1 MALSHGRIFT
11 PQCLLDDTRGAR
23 LPAGLPSSVNQIK
36 QMTNTTTHSVQ
47 LDLSVAPMTLIRY
60 RNRMPRVA
68 FIYNVKPN
76 TQRVIAIAE
85 LNGERVYFTTLEQI
99 DRYVKGLRKEN
110 FIVQQP
116 DFKPKAFVPQWTPP
130 PLPKPKVL
138 AGYKQSQVST
148 AEVTFT
154 EDVALAL

>member
-1 MALSHGRIFT
+1 
-11 PQCLLDDTRGAR
+11 
-23 LPAGLPSSVNQIK
+23 
-36 QMTNTTTHSVQ
+36 MTNTTTHSVQ

-60 RNRMPRVA
+60 RNRIPRVA

-85 LNGERVYFTTLEQI
+85 LDGERVYFTSTEQI
-99 DRYVKGLRKEN
+99 ESYIKNLRKEY

-130 PLPKPKVL
+130 PPIPTVL

-148 AEVTFT
+148 TEVTFT
-154 EDVALAL
+154 EDIALAL